1 MKDKLSELEDEHKD
15 RVGYNLS
22 FSERE
27 FEYLKEIEKLKKK
40 SDINELI
47 VC

>member
-1 MKDKLSELEDEHKD
+1 MELEEEQKD

-27 FEYLKEIEKLKKK
+27 FEYVKEMEKNKKK
-40 SDINELI
+40 NEINEMI
-47 VC
+47 IQ